1 MRCVAG
7 VVLLGAVTAAPR
19 VVVAQDTRLADRL
32 PAAALAG
39 VTAVLDSAQSVGL
52 PLEPLVDRALEGAS
66 KSAAA
71 DRIVLAVGRYAHELG
86 VARDALGA
94 GATEAEVIAGASA
107 IRAGARP
114 ADLHDLRARRGGQS
128 VTVAAGM
135 MADLMVL
142 GVPSETAVGIVL
154 TAADRVDD
162 RALLAFRES
171 VERDIELGASPIAAA
186 NVRSEM
192 LGVYTT
198 DVVPQAPSSGRPPG
212 PRKP

>member
-1 MRCVAG
+1 
-7 VVLLGAVTAAPR
+7 
-19 VVVAQDTRLADRL
+19 
-32 PAAALAG
+32 
-39 VTAVLDSAQSVGL
+39 
-52 PLEPLVDRALEGAS
+52 
-66 KSAAA
+66 
-71 DRIVLAVGRYAHELG
+71 
-86 VARDALGA
+86 
-94 GATEAEVIAGASA
+94 
-107 IRAGARP
+107 
-114 ADLHDLRARRGGQS
+114 
-128 VTVAAGM
+128 M